1 MSTAPQVLRQAEAL
15 KATVADP
22 SKNVSEVWVSRQKL
36 EDLYKKLLIMDLEYA
51 LDKKVEQDLWNHAFK
66 NQINTLQTQAKNNQ
80 VRNPKRLEVQAS
92 LNLFLET
99 ASGFYLQLLQLLC
112 TTFKLDLPF
121 RRKSS
126 AYGIIKE
133 KNPLKAKITP
143 PKKNSC
149 FYICQ
154 HCLVHLGDIA
164 RYRQEVDQAQTYYWH
179 AANLVPSNGQPYNQL
194 AILEAARG
202 NKLTTVFYY
211 IRSLAVRHP
220 FPVAA
225 TNLEKFYTKLAKDS
239 TDFKGKLSMSELITA
254 FLQFH
259 ALIHLK
265 ADYDRAA
272 CLSEKL
278 LTSLPAHVTSQS
290 FSTPMLIQIIAINLF
305 TMHHTKRQIS
315 DALFESGS
323 QPDRQDVDYSKVDQ
337 EKGFEMAFNFTVLL
351 LDILLHYTPKQE
363 QKLRD
368 FFTLPAIKILLDW
381 LWSDPVYFSNNFLKA
396 SSVWSNL
403 SKLLNMVQ
411 EQPLNGEYLDLSQ
424 YFDVPLPEDYDLRCF
439 QPIEKAHSNYSF
451 DAETVPAEIEIQ
463 LRVLRLINHGK
474 WIVEKCSD
482 LRLLSMQVTK
492 SGWLNFQSPGGHHH
506 HQPPTI
512 TTHYRPAYIHT
523 VADGKENKG
532 DPGHCNVDKQSSR
545 QNVAIQAIIQKQ
557 NQLPDKNSPDRELK
571 NINKLIKLPSM
582 ESKVCA
588 INPHHYLLGVPTSDP
603 QFMKPTG
610 GATGT
615 RPPQPPL
622 SSSPSSSSSSKA
634 NAPSPLPLDLPSPTA
649 PSYLGPAT
657 PPFPSHMAAALRQQ
671 QQSFSP
677 FPPPPAAPTRRG
689 VGLGGG
695 GGGSVPPPP
704 FLPAQI
710 QSGLSERFPS
720 SASSSPP
727 YTTATANQPPPAT
740 AAPGIVRPPQLPS
753 AQSFLSHP
761 PPPSHHHPHA
771 HLQHAHHHPHTHH
784 QFLNFPNQSSTPP
797 PVPAQP
803 PPSQSS
809 QAPPPLHYPPQQAFG
824 PSSEPQLKGQKAPT
838 SQNPSQQQQQQQSSS
853 SSGGGGGGGVVVAQ
867 NHVHHQQQHHHHHH
881 HHHPDAPLNKTLL
894 SSLSQSLALSLAA
907 NAAPDACSS
916 SPPTTAAPTVTTAGS
931 STEDVD
937 HSSTSTSAVDL
948 QHSADLQQ
956 ACDDFA
962 ADPSDI
968 LGGFS
973 HLMAIQPP
981 KPSQLDFL
989 ASSKPFQGHAEG
1001 VPKPDS
1007 PLAVSDKSLLGTEG
1021 ECLSG
1026 PSHELNSQ
1034 SGTYSLFS
1042 SSPWSVHIT
1051 AAGDSK
1057 SLGSSPFSSQA
1068 SSIRNSPD
1076 PLSETYCTEASLVT
1090 PAFAPGFGFSFSS
1103 PPTDHWGSS
1112 PTPPPNTTA
1121 AAATATTTTTASQQP
1136 PPPTPLHTNQMG
1148 GGGGGGSGG
1157 GGSSGSG
1164 GGGGASS
1171 YLFQGNLQSLWSIAG
1186 PSPLKKLLEVQ
1197 KQQRQNDP
1205 H

>member
-66 NQINTLQTQAKNNQ
+66 NQINILQTQAKDNQ

-112 TTFKLDLPF
+112 ATFKLDLPF

-126 AYGIIKE
+126 AYGIMKE

-149 FYICQ
+149 LYICQ

-225 TNLEKFYTKLAKDS
+225 TNLEKFYGKLAKDS
-239 TDFKGKLSMSELITA
+239 TDFKGKLSMSEVIAA

-259 ALIHLK
+259 ALIHLN
-265 ADYDRAA
+265 ADFDRAA
-272 CLSEKL
+272 GLSEKL
-278 LTSLPAHVTSQS
+278 LSSLPAHVTSQS

-305 TMHHTKRQIS
+305 TMHHAKRQMN
-315 DALFESGS
+315 DGVFEATG
-323 QPDRQDVDYSKVDQ
+323 QNEKQEYLSKDE

-381 LWSDPVYFSNNFLKA
+381 LWSHPLYFCNNFLK
-396 SSVWSNL
+396 SSNVWSNL
-403 SKLLNMVQ
+403 SKLLNTVQ
-411 EQPLNGEYLDLSQ
+411 DQPLNGESLDLPK
-424 YFDVPLPEDYDLRCF
+424 YFDMPLPEDHDLRCF
-439 QPIEKAHSNYSF
+439 QPIEKAHSNYNF
-451 DAETVPAEIEIQ
+451 DVGKKCPTAEVEVQ
-463 LRVLRLINHGK
+463 LRAQRLVNHGK

-492 SGWLNFQSPGGHHH
+492 SGRLHFQSPGN
-506 HQPPTI
+506 QPPVQNQQQQQ
-512 TTHYRPAYIHT
+512 YRVPCSNAT
-523 VADGKENKG
+523 DGKENKG
-532 DPGHCNVDKQSSR
+532 DIGHSNVDKKPSR

-557 NQLPDKNSPDRELK
+557 NQNPDKNSPDKEVK
-571 NINKLIKLPSM
+571 NINKQLMKISNDNQ
-582 ESKVCA
+582 SKACNM
-588 INPHHYLLGVPTSDP
+588 NPHRYLLGVPTTDP
-603 QFMKPTG
+603 QFMKPG
-610 GATGT
+610 GN
-615 RPPQPPL
+615 RPVSIASTQQSVTKPGV
-622 SSSPSSSSSSKA
+622 SPHST
-634 NAPSPLPLDLPSPTA
+634 APSPLNLLPPSPTPNNVNTNQFS
-649 PSYLGPAT
+649 PSLQYRGPSPSFSSHVPI
-657 PPFPSHMAAALRQQ
+657 PPVNVRQQ
-671 QQSFSP
+671 QQ
-677 FPPPPAAPTRRG
+677 
-689 VGLGGG
+689 
-695 GGGSVPPPP
+695 
-704 FLPAQI
+704 QM
-710 QSGLSERFPS
+710 
-720 SASSSPP
+720 
-727 YTTATANQPPPAT
+727 
-740 AAPGIVRPPQLPS
+740 
-753 AQSFLSHP
+753 
-761 PPPSHHHPHA
+761 
-771 HLQHAHHHPHTHH
+771 
-784 QFLNFPNQSSTPP
+784 
-797 PVPAQP
+797 
-803 PPSQSS
+803 
-809 QAPPPLHYPPQQAFG
+809 
-824 PSSEPQLKGQKAPT
+824 
-838 SQNPSQQQQQQQSSS
+838 QQQQQQQYPPVSQTQFPRRGPYLPSQPPTQIQGGVNERYPGGGNNPMNRLMSAGGPLPPQPDSNQFSVGNTAPPPPPPHFTGGGLVRPPPSQQQQGPQASAQSSQGQGPVPS
-853 SSGGGGGGGVVVAQ
+853 SQVPAIPPNFTSSQSFLPPSSKFSVAVPSQPPNGGPLSNHQFLSFSSQPPPPGPSHYPQAYNSSGDSLKGQKPTNNMQCQKSTPSPIGGPLGGPHQ
-867 NHVHHQQQHHHHHH
+867 NPVSHHQQQQQASHQQGLGQGQPQPPQPPQSQV
-881 HHHPDAPLNKTLL
+881 HPESLNKSLL
-894 SSLSQSLALSLAA
+894 NPLGTLSQSLGLSLA
-907 NAAPDACSS
+907 NSCS
-916 SPPTTAAPTVTTAGS
+916 P
-931 STEDVD
+931 TEDTD
-937 HSSTSTSAVDL
+937 PG
-948 QHSADLQQ
+948 DLQQ
-956 ACDDFA
+956 SCDEFNTDT
-962 ADPSDI
+962 SEI

-973 HLMAIQPP
+973 HLVAIQPP
-981 KPSQLDFL
+981 KSTQIEFL

-1007 PLAVSDKSLLGTEG
+1007 PPATLGKNLLGTDN

-1026 PSHELNSQ
+1026 TSHEINSQ
-1034 SGTYSLFS
+1034 PGTYSLFS

-1076 PLSETYCTEASLVT
+1076 PLSENYGPDSSLVT
-1090 PAFAPGFGFSFSS
+1090 TNFGSFGFTFSS
-1103 PPTDHWGSS
+1103 STDHWGTSQ
-1112 PTPPPNTTA
+1112 PATVPQQPPPAA
-1121 AAATATTTTTASQQP
+1121 AAATAAAAVPQQM
-1136 PPPTPLHTNQMG
+1136 PTGPARVTP
-1148 GGGGGGSGG
+1148 
-1157 GGSSGSG
+1157 
-1164 GGGGASS
+1164 S
-1171 YLFQGNLQSLWSIAG
+1171 YLLHGNIQNLWPIPG